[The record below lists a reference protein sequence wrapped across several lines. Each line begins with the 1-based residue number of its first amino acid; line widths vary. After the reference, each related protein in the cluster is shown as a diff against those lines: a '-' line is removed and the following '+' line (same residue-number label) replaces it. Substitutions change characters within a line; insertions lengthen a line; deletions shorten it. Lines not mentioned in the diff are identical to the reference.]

1 MCCPGCGGYTSSV
14 LAAYEDGSPCPY
26 CGLSN
31 DAAEEIITVRERVA
45 DEALKARVEELAK
58 ELSGVKAERD
68 KLRRTLRDLLCA
80 SEVAA
85 KEFKEVGEPT

>member
-14 LAAYEDGSPCPY
+14 LSAYEDGSPCPY
-26 CGLSN
+26 CGLSS
-31 DAAEEIITVRERVA
+31 DAAEEILTVRKRVA

-58 ELSGVKAERD
+58 ELSSVKTERD
-68 KLRRTLRDLLCA
+68 KLRRTLRDLLYA

-85 KEFKEVGEPT
+85 KKFKESGEPA

>member
-1 MCCPGCGGYTSSV
+1 MCCPGCGSYTSSV
-14 LAAYEDGSPCPY
+14 LSAYEDGSPCPY

-31 DAAEEIITVRERVA
+31 DAAEEILTVRERVA

-68 KLRRTLRDLLCA
+68 KLRRTLRDLLYA
-80 SEVAA
+80 AEVAA
-85 KEFKEVGEPT
+85 KEFKEGG